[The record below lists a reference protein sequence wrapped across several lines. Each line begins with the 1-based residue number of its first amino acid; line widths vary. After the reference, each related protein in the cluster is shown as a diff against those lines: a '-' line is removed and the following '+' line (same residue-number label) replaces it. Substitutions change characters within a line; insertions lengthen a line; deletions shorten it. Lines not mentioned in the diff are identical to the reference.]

1 MWARLY
7 WLRVFRKLNLVLR
20 NQEIIMSALEDLTS
34 EVAKVETS
42 VDAAVAAIQKGSNDS
57 AQLADLTARLA
68 AAQAKLDAATASST

>member
-1 MWARLY
+1 
-7 WLRVFRKLNLVLR
+7 
-20 NQEIIMSALEDLTS
+20 MSALQDLTD

-42 VDAAVAAIQKGSNDS
+42 VDAAVAAIQKGANDS